1 MRRPGEK
8 VVQLASQHTM
18 FNKGNDG
25 KQGGVGFL
33 VNKKLQGNIEEFHA
47 SSDRV
52 ASVTIRISKRYKI
65 RVVQVYAPTSLS
77 SQEELDEFYDDLYTE
92 MKYKKAHFNIIMG
105 DFNAKIGNG
114 DEECVGNFGYGIRND
129 RGDDL
134 INFAIANKLK
144 IMNTFFKK
152 KSNKRWTWH
161 SPNFENF
168 NEIDYVLTDKSSIVR
183 NIEVLNQ
190 VNVDSD
196 HRMVRCK
203 VKIDTKRER
212 QKLFHSK
219 PEPLRVPQQHV
230 KNSSLNSETDTPYS
244 RNNKISTI
252 KISV

>member
-1 MRRPGEK
+1 M
-8 VVQLASQHTM
+8 
-18 FNKGNDG
+18 
-25 KQGGVGFL
+25 
-33 VNKKLQGNIEEFHA
+33 EEFHA

-77 SQEELDEFYDDLYTE
+77 SQEELDEFYEDLYTE

-105 DFNAKIGNG
+105 DFNAK
-114 DEECVGNFGYGIRND
+114 VGNFGYGIRNE

-134 INFAIANKLK
+134 INFAIANRLK

-152 KSNKRWTWH
+152 KPNKRWTWH

-190 VNVDSD
+190 VKVDSD

-219 PEPLRVPQQHV
+219 PAPLRVPQQHV
-230 KNSSLNSETDTPYS
+230 NKFKFELKNRYAILEEQPDFNYKNIGLNDLNDNNIKPLVDAEKNCRSSSEKA
-244 RNNKISTI
+244 NKFSE
-252 KISV
+252 

>member
-1 MRRPGEK
+1 
-8 VVQLASQHTM
+8 M
-18 FNKGNDG
+18 FDKGNNG
-25 KQGGVGFL
+25 KQRGVGFL

-77 SQEELDEFYDDLYTE
+77 SEEELDEFYDDLYTE
-92 MKYKKAHFNIIMG
+92 IKYKKAHFNIIMG

-114 DEECVGNFGYGIRND
+114 DEECFGNFGYGIRND

-161 SPNFENF
+161 SPNFENV
-168 NEIDYVLTDKSSIVR
+168 NEIDYALTDKSSIVR
-183 NIEVLNQ
+183 NIEVL
-190 VNVDSD
+190 NVDSD

-230 KNSSLNSETDTPYS
+230 NKFKLEL
-244 RNNKISTI
+244 RNQ
-252 KISV
+252 

>member
-1 MRRPGEK
+1 
-8 VVQLASQHTM
+8 
-18 FNKGNDG
+18 
-25 KQGGVGFL
+25 
-33 VNKKLQGNIEEFHA
+33 
-47 SSDRV
+47 
-52 ASVTIRISKRYKI
+52 
-65 RVVQVYAPTSLS
+65 
-77 SQEELDEFYDDLYTE
+77 

-129 RGDDL
+129 REDDL

-152 KSNKRWTWH
+152 KSNKRWIWH

-212 QKLFHSK
+212 QKLFHLK

-230 KNSSLNSETDTPYS
+230 NKFKLELRNRYAILEEQQALNYKNIGKNDLKKQHHQTTGRCSE
-244 RNNKISTI
+244 KLE
-252 KISV
+252 KQF